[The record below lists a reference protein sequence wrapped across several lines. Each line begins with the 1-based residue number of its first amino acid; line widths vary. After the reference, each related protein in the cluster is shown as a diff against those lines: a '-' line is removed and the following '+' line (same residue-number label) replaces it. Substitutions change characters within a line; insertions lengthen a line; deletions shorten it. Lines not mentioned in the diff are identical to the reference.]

1 MTGGTGALV
10 TDFAYHGVTTAIAAV
25 SPEEWPPGYRPDTV
39 ETVPVDRHHAA
50 GRRDRRRG
58 RPAARAGASSRPRPT
73 WTADSPSDGVRTPP
87 PADVAAMVDRWR
99 AAGGLF
105 VADEVQAGHGRT
117 GDHLWSF
124 EGFGITPDFVTLGKP
139 MGNGYPV
146 AAMITRSDLMDRFAE
161 TTDFFSTFGGNPV
174 AARAA
179 IAVLDVIRDERL
191 MQNAATV
198 GEALRE
204 RLRDV
209 AGRHAALGEVR
220 GRGLLIG
227 VDVVDADGGPD
238 EAAAGRIVDGLRRR
252 GVLVGRTGPNSN
264 VLKIRPPLVF
274 ADEHAM
280 LMADTLA
287 AVLDDA

>member
-1 MTGGTGALV
+1 
-10 TDFAYHGVTTAIAAV
+10 
-25 SPEEWPPGYRPDTV
+25 
-39 ETVPVDRHHAA
+39 
-50 GRRDRRRG
+50 
-58 RPAARAGASSRPRPT
+58 
-73 WTADSPSDGVRTPP
+73 
-87 PADVAAMVDRWR
+87 
-99 AAGGLF
+99 
-105 VADEVQAGHGRT
+105 
-117 GDHLWSF
+117 
-124 EGFGITPDFVTLGKP
+124 

-146 AAMITRSDLMDRFAE
+146 AALITRADLMDRFAE

-191 MQNAATV
+191 MENAAVV

-209 AGRHAALGEVR
+209 AARHPVLGDVR

-227 VDVVDADGGPD
+227 VDVVDADGAPD
-238 EAAAGRIVDGLRRR
+238 EAAAGRIVDGLRQR
-252 GVLVGRTGPNSN
+252 GVLVGRTGPHSN

-274 ADEHAM
+274 ADEHAV

-287 AVLDDA
+287 AVLAES